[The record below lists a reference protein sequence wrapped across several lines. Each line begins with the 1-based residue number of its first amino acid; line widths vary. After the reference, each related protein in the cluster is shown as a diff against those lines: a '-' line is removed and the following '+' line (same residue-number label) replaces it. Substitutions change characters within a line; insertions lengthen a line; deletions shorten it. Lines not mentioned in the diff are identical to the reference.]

1 MILVF
6 AEHITERLRYTF
18 DFVFATRGIPVEL
31 TNDPF
36 KFSTSSLLKINY
48 SQLEFSDSIHF
59 ESATVLFD
67 EVLFPYFI
75 EKSTFQSVEC
85 LAFDRI
91 SDPFASIFYVLTRM
105 EEYAHGNRDVHD
117 RFEAKN
123 SILFKNNWL
132 ETAICDRW
140 AESILYF
147 IENQSGKTFLQV
159 KKEVVCIPTFDID
172 NVRAFEWKPFHRKFL
187 ATFRDFLKRDHSR
200 ITMRKKVKTGEKD
213 PYDTFSKINEIGLR
227 FPHTKVFWLLGDYAS
242 FDKNV
247 RYFDTRHQT
256 QIQDVASSVEVGLH
270 PSYRSNSSSLIL
282 QKEKQRLENI
292 LSKSISISR
301 QHFLKLKLP
310 ETYQTLE
317 RLGFKQDFTMG
328 FADQI
333 GFRCGTA
340 RTHFFF
346 DLTKNKTT
354 QLQIQPFVYMDGT
367 LHEYMK
373 LSLEESKRKID
384 LFVEEIQKYG
394 GNFCFIWHNETIGDF
409 GNWKGWSSILDY
421 TLSKFE
427 LQ

>member
-18 DFVFATRGIPVEL
+18 DFVFATRGIPIEL

-36 KFSTSSLLKINY
+36 KFSTSSFLKINY
-48 SQLEFSDSIHF
+48 SQLEFSDSILF

-67 EVLFPYFI
+67 EVLFPYLI
-75 EKSTFQSVEC
+75 EKSRFDSVEC

-105 EEYAHGNRDVHD
+105 EEYTHGNRDVHD

-140 AESILYF
+140 AESILHF
-147 IENQSGKTFLQV
+147 IEHQAGKTFQ
-159 KKEVVCIPTFDID
+159 KANNEVVCIPTFDID
-172 NVRAFEWKPFHRKFL
+172 NVRAFEWKPFHRRFL
-187 ATFRDFLKRDHSR
+187 ATFRDVLKRDHDR
-200 ITMRKKVKTGEKD
+200 IAMRKKVKAGKKD

-227 FPHTKVFWLLGDYAS
+227 FPTTKVFWLLGDYAP

-247 RYFDTRHQT
+247 RYFDTRHQA
-256 QIQDVASSVEVGLH
+256 QIQGVASSVEVGLH
-270 PSYRSNSSSLIL
+270 PSYRSNISSLIL
-282 QKEKQRLENI
+282 QKEKQRLEDI
-292 LSKSISISR
+292 LSKSISITR

-317 RLGFKQDFTMG
+317 KFGFQQDFTMG

-340 RTHFFF
+340 RPHFFF
-346 DLTKNKTT
+346 DLSKNRMTT
-354 QLQIQPFVYMDGT
+354 LQIQPFVYMDGT

-384 LFVEEIQKYG
+384 LLVEEIQKYG

-409 GNWKGWSSILDY
+409 GKWKGWSSILDY